1 LQSQWLNGVSL
12 PRRIPLGLALGVL
25 CPRMRNSPETPVPA
39 SASFDWD
46 FGGNMATR
54 HVEPVVVEAPP
65 PARVVEKY
73 TYVESVS
80 SSMRKI
86 EQVMVDIGS
95 TEIPVLLM
103 GESGTGKDVVA
114 LHLHRHSA
122 RRGLAFRKIL
132 GSTAAPEQLSL
143 EGMDR
148 GTGTLYLDEAAD
160 LSPSAQTRLL
170 QSLAERELSG
180 SAPPPRLI
188 CGTTR
193 NLEELMRAGRFREEL
208 YFRLNGVCL
217 RLPPLRHRR
226 EDIPAL
232 AEYFLGKYA
241 ALFRRPRPALAA
253 QEIHALQ
260 EHAWPGN
267 IRELENAMKQA
278 VVLGGG
284 VFQSVKDAAAPACA
298 PKATGVSLKEA
309 ARAASRQ
316 AEREMILK
324 ALARTR
330 WNRKRAAME
339 LRISYKALLY
349 KLKQIAPEEALG
361 D

>member
-1 LQSQWLNGVSL
+1 
-12 PRRIPLGLALGVL
+12 
-25 CPRMRNSPETPVPA
+25 
-39 SASFDWD
+39 
-46 FGGNMATR
+46 MATR
-54 HVEPVVVEAPP
+54 HVEPVAVEPP
-65 PARVVEKY
+65 LPARVVENHD
-73 TYVESVS
+73 YVRSVS
-80 SSMRKI
+80 SSMRAI
-86 EQVMVDIGS
+86 EHVVADIAS
-95 TEIPVLLM
+95 TEIPVLVT

-114 LHLHRHSA
+114 MHLHRHSA
-122 RRGLAFRKIL
+122 RRSHPFRKIL
-132 GSTAAPEQLSL
+132 GSTATPEQLSL
-143 EGMDR
+143 DGVDR

-160 LSPSAQTRLL
+160 LSPAGQTRLL
-170 QSLAERELSG
+170 QSLAERETSESPAL
-180 SAPPPRLI
+180 PRLI

-193 NLEELMRAGRFREEL
+193 NLEEMMRAGRFREEL

-217 RLPPLRHRR
+217 RLPPLRHRK
-226 EDIPAL
+226 EDIPSL

-241 ALFRRPRPALAA
+241 ALFGRRQPTLSSA
-253 QEIHALQ
+253 EIQALQ

-278 VVLGGG
+278 VVLGGE
-284 VFQSVKDAAAPACA
+284 VFQFVEPLAVPACG
-298 PKATGVSLKEA
+298 PKAAGVSLKEA

-349 KLKQIAPEEALG
+349 KLKHITPEEAAG

>member
-1 LQSQWLNGVSL
+1 
-12 PRRIPLGLALGVL
+12 
-25 CPRMRNSPETPVPA
+25 
-39 SASFDWD
+39 
-46 FGGNMATR
+46 MATR
-54 HVEPVVVEAPP
+54 RAEPILVDEPP
-65 PARVVEKY
+65 PARLAENPIHI
-73 TYVESVS
+73 ESVS
-80 SSMRKI
+80 PAMRSI
-86 EQVMVDIGS
+86 EQVMADIAP
-95 TEIPVLLM
+95 TEIPVVLI

-122 RRGLAFRKIL
+122 RRRQTFRKIL
-132 GSTAAPEQLSL
+132 GSSATPEQLSL

-148 GTGTLYLDEAAD
+148 GAGTLYLDEVAD
-160 LSPSAQTRLL
+160 LSPAGQTRLL

-193 NLEELMRAGRFREEL
+193 NLEDMMRAGRFREEL

-217 RLPPLRHRR
+217 RLLPLRHRR
-226 EDIPAL
+226 EDIPLL
-232 AEYFLGKYA
+232 AEHFLRKYA
-241 ALFRRPRPALAA
+241 ALFGRPQPALSA
-253 QEIHALQ
+253 QEIQALQ
-260 EHAWPGN
+260 EHPWPGN
-267 IRELENAMKQA
+267 IRELENAMKKA
-278 VVLGGG
+278 VVLGEE
-284 VFQSVKDAAAPACA
+284 VFQFVESGAGPGSLPAWEA
-298 PKATGVSLKEA
+298 KSNGVSLKEA

-349 KLKQIAPEEALG
+349 KLKQIGPEEAAA

>member
-1 LQSQWLNGVSL
+1 
-12 PRRIPLGLALGVL
+12 
-25 CPRMRNSPETPVPA
+25 
-39 SASFDWD
+39 
-46 FGGNMATR
+46 MATR
-54 HVEPVVVEAPP
+54 HAQSVLVEEPP
-65 PARVVEKY
+65 TARVAENHIY
-73 TYVESVS
+73 LESVS
-80 SSMRKI
+80 PSMRSI
-86 EQVMVDIGS
+86 AQVMSDIAP
-95 TEIPVLLM
+95 TEIPVLLI

-122 RRGLAFRKIL
+122 RRGRTFRKIL

-148 GTGTLYLDEAAD
+148 DAGTLYLDEAGD
-160 LSPSAQTRLL
+160 LSPAGQTRLL
-170 QSLAERELSG
+170 QSLAEREVSG
-180 SAPPPRLI
+180 STPPPRLI
-188 CGTTR
+188 CGSTR
-193 NLEELMRAGRFREEL
+193 NLEELMRAGRFREDL

-226 EDIPAL
+226 EDIPSL
-232 AEYFLGKYA
+232 ADYFLRKYA
-241 ALFRRPRPALAA
+241 ALFGRPQPALSVP
-253 QEIHALQ
+253 EIHALQ

-267 IRELENAMKQA
+267 IRELENAMKKA
-278 VVLGGG
+278 VVLGGE
-284 VFQSVKDAAAPACA
+284 VFQFVEAAAAQPASPA
-298 PKATGVSLKEA
+298 KAAGVSLKEA

-330 WNRKRAAME
+330 WNRKRAAMD

-349 KLKQIAPEEALG
+349 KLKQIGPEEATG

>member
-1 LQSQWLNGVSL
+1 
-12 PRRIPLGLALGVL
+12 
-25 CPRMRNSPETPVPA
+25 
-39 SASFDWD
+39 
-46 FGGNMATR
+46 MATR
-54 HVEPVVVEAPP
+54 HVEPVSAEPP
-65 PARVVEKY
+65 LPARVFENHI
-73 TYVESVS
+73 YVESVS
-80 SSMRKI
+80 SSMRAI
-86 EQVMVDIGS
+86 EQVMADIAP

-122 RRGLAFRKIL
+122 RRAHTFRKIL
-132 GSTAAPEQLSL
+132 GSSAAPEQLSL
-143 EGMDR
+143 DAMDR
-148 GTGTLYLDEAAD
+148 ATGTLYLDEAAD
-160 LSPSAQTRLL
+160 LSPAGQTRLL
-170 QSLAERELSG
+170 QSLAERENSTG
-180 SAPPPRLI
+180 APLPRLI

-226 EDIPAL
+226 EDIPPL
-232 AEYFLGKYA
+232 AEHFLGKYA
-241 ALFRRPRPALAA
+241 ALFGRPQPTLSAA
-253 QEIHALQ
+253 EMQALQ

-278 VVLGGG
+278 VVLGGE
-284 VFQSVKDAAAPACA
+284 VFQLVEAMAAPSSAA
-298 PKATGVSLKEA
+298 KAAGVSLKEA

-349 KLKQIAPEEALG
+349 KLKQIAPEEVPG